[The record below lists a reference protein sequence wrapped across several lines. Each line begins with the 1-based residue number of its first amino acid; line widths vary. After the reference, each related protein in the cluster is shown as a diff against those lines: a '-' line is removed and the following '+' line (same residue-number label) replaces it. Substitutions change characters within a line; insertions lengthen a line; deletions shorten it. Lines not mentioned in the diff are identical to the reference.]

1 MDKISKVCGKELMKA
16 LVLLSGGLDSTTC
29 LAMVI
34 DKYGKENV
42 IALSL
47 YYGQKHSKE
56 LECAKKIS
64 KHYGVKHIK
73 FDVSKI
79 FESSNCSLLASSTN
93 QIPEKSYDEQLK
105 ETNGQPVTTYVP
117 FRNGLF
123 LSIAA
128 SIAISNECE
137 YIFYAAHRD
146 DAAGNA
152 YPDCSEQFNNAMTE
166 AIKLGSGDKITVC
179 DPFIDKTKADIVKL
193 GTELKVPYELTWS
206 CYNGGEKPC
215 GKCGTCIDR
224 AKAFEINGIKDPLKY
239 N

>member
-1 MDKISKVCGKELMKA
+1 MDKISEMGRETSMKS
-16 LVLLSGGLDSTTC
+16 LILLSGGLDSSTC
-29 LAMVI
+29 LAYAV
-34 DKYGKENV
+34 DKFGAENTM
-42 IALSL
+42 ALSL
-47 YYGQKHSKE
+47 YYAQKHKRE
-56 LECAKKIS
+56 LKSAEKIATY
-64 KHYGVKHIK
+64 YGVKHIQ
-73 FDVSKI
+73 FDVAQI
-79 FESSNCSLLASSTN
+79 FEGTKCSLIEGN
-93 QIPEKSYDEQLK
+93 DVVPDKSYAEQLQ
-105 ETNGQPVTTYVP
+105 ETDGQPVSTYVP

-137 YIFYAAHRD
+137 YIYYAAHRD

-206 CYNGGEKPC
+206 CYNGEDKPC

-224 AKAFEINGIKDPLKY
+224 IKAFKINGTADPLKY
-239 N
+239 

>member
-1 MDKISKVCGKELMKA
+1 MDKISEMGRETSMKS
-16 LVLLSGGLDSTTC
+16 LILLSGGLDSSTC
-29 LAMVI
+29 LAYAV
-34 DKYGKENV
+34 DKFGAENTM
-42 IALSL
+42 ALSL
-47 YYGQKHSKE
+47 YYAQKHKRE
-56 LECAKKIS
+56 LKSAEKIATY
-64 KHYGVKHIK
+64 YGVKHIQ
-73 FDVSKI
+73 FDVAQI
-79 FESSNCSLLASSTN
+79 FEDTKCSLIEGN
-93 QIPEKSYDEQLK
+93 DVVPDKSYAEQLQ
-105 ETNGQPVTTYVP
+105 ETDGQPVSTYVP

-137 YIFYAAHRD
+137 YIYYAAHRD

-224 AKAFEINGIKDPLKY
+224 AKAFEINGIKDPLEE
-239 N
+239 